1 MHRFF
6 IPPEWIDRQKVTLV
20 DEVAHQ
26 VRNVLRMKAGHKIIV
41 LDNFGHEYTVQLT
54 HVARNVVVGEI
65 VEKRAADN
73 EPAMK
78 ISLYQGTL
86 KAQKFEWVLQ
96 KGTELGI
103 AEFIPVISERSVL
116 GDVETADRKSL
127 RWERIIQ
134 EAAEQS
140 RRGMLPELRPAMMF
154 AQACQR
160 ASRMGGVGLLAW
172 EEAEADPLRSVLAA
186 IPQKPQTVSLFIG
199 SEGGFTVDEARL
211 AHGYGIWPV
220 WLGRRILR
228 AETAGLVAASAIL
241 YHFGEME

>member
-6 IPPEWIDRQKVTLV
+6 VPPEWIDRQKVTLV

-26 VRNVLRMKAGHKIIV
+26 VRNVLRMKPGRKIVV

-65 VEKRAADN
+65 VEKRSAGN
-73 EPAMK
+73 EPALK

-103 AEFIPVISERSVL
+103 VEFIPVISERSVL
-116 GDVETADRKSL
+116 GDVETADRKLL

-160 ASRMGGVGLLAW
+160 ASRMEGVGLLAW
-172 EEAEADPLRSVLAA
+172 EEAEADPLRSILTA
-186 IPQKPQTVSLFIG
+186 IPQKPQAVSLFIG
-199 SEGGFTVDEARL
+199 PEGGFTVDEARL
-211 AHGYGIWPV
+211 AHGYGIGPV

>member
-26 VRNVLRMKAGHKIIV
+26 IRNVLRMKPGRKIIV

-65 VEKRAADN
+65 VDKQPAGN
-73 EPAMK
+73 EPDLK

-116 GDVETADRKSL
+116 GDVETADRKLL

-140 RRGMLPELRPAMMF
+140 RRGTLPELRPAMMF

-160 ASRMGGVGLLAW
+160 ASRMEGVGLLAW
-172 EEAEADPLRSVLAA
+172 EEAETDPLRSILTA

-199 SEGGFTVDEARL
+199 PEGGFTVDEARL

-228 AETAGLVAASAIL
+228 AETAGLVAASVIL